1 MDAQTYL
8 KKFSRI
14 VRWKLPKSEADEV
27 LTDYQEMLAQCS
39 GETTQALGQPA
50 QAARLLSEPKMYYRW
65 LAVFGLLTF
74 CLLLSEFFLL
84 RASFAQYPTV
94 RMYLLLFVGLIG
106 SLLWFRPQPGE
117 DRKSSLPKGL
127 GPMLLGLLALAVA
140 VAGLLA
146 GLAQG
151 VWQALPAGLYGRVAN
166 GALLLMGTAAAIFGL
181 FGLVHARLS
190 DRRWCALYSLGFTV
204 LVECV
209 LVHALLVNMSLDTS
223 LTGWWVPYGV
233 HFGIV
238 GIFGLLATGRSLC

>member
-27 LTDYQEMLAQCS
+27 LADYQEMLAQCS
-39 GETTQALGQPA
+39 GETTQAFGQPA

-106 SLLWFRPQPGE
+106 SLLWFQPQPGE
-117 DRKSSLPKGL
+117 DCKSSLPKGL
-127 GPMLLGLLALAVA
+127 GPMLLGYWLWRSWWRVFWQDSRKAFGRRFPRGCM
-140 VAGLLA
+140 AG
-146 GLAQG
+146 
-151 VWQALPAGLYGRVAN
+151 WQ
-166 GALLLMGTAAAIFGL
+166 MGP
-181 FGLVHARLS
+181 
-190 DRRWCALYSLGFTV
+190 C
-204 LVECV
+204 C
-209 LVHALLVNMSLDTS
+209 
-223 LTGWWVPYGV
+223 
-233 HFGIV
+233 
-238 GIFGLLATGRSLC
+238 